1 MSFTL
6 EGVGFTHANGHRAL
20 AGVDL
25 RVAAGERVALI
36 GASGAG
42 KTTLLRVLGAS
53 LRPGC
58 GRVELL
64 GSAPAGRAHGAAS
77 SSDST
82 PSVGRSAAPSRRSK
96 VVLPAPDGPMT
107 AMR

>member
-36 GASGAG
+36 GASSS
-42 KTTLLRVLGAS
+42 KV
-53 LRPGC
+53 
-58 GRVELL
+58 
-64 GSAPAGRAHGAAS
+64 AAS
-77 SSDST
+77 
-82 PSVGRSAAPSRRSK
+82 VLFALAAFAGLFLALRAADRR
-96 VVLPAPDGPMT
+96 AQ
-107 AMR
+107 A